1 MIRDFVEKSISEHRD
16 TFNSEELRDFIDVY
30 ISEMLKEKDPESSF
44 YGDTG
49 LENLVQ
55 SLVDLFFAG

>member
-1 MIRDFVEKSISEHRD
+1 VIRDFVEKSISEHRD
-16 TFNSEELRDFIDVY
+16 TFNPEELRDFIDVY

-44 YGDTG
+44 YGDNG

-55 SLVDLFFAG
+55 SLIDLFFAG

>member
-16 TFNSEELRDFIDVY
+16 TFNPEELRDFIDVY

-44 YGDTG
+44 YGDNG

-55 SLVDLFFAG
+55 SLIDLFFAG

>member
-16 TFNSEELRDFIDVY
+16 TFNPEELRDFIDVY